1 MSNLEP
7 IDISITLSSSFWKD
21 PPRSKVYINDDLIF
35 DDKITQSTD
44 VKWSGSLPE
53 GKHKLTVELL
63 DKNKY
68 QTIIENDKI
77 IKDQILNI
85 DAVSFDEIDIG
96 YLKYSL
102 SKYYP
107 DQIQHKGAPLLV
119 NECVNLGWNG
129 KWDIEFSIPIYIWLL
144 ENI

>member
-1 MSNLEP
+1 MENSEP
-7 IDISITLSSSFWKD
+7 IDIAISLSSTFWKD
-21 PPRSKVYINDDLIF
+21 PPRTKVYINNDLIF
-35 DDKITQSTD
+35 DDKIIQPTD
-44 VKWSGSLPE
+44 VKWAGSLPE

-63 DKNKY
+63 DKNKH
-68 QTIIENDKI
+68 QTIVENDKI

-85 DAVSFDEIDIG
+85 DTVSFDEIDIG
-96 YLKYSL
+96 YLKHSL

-119 NECVNLGWNG
+119 NDCVNLGWNG
-129 KWDIEFSIPIYIWLL
+129 KWEIIFTVPIYFWLL